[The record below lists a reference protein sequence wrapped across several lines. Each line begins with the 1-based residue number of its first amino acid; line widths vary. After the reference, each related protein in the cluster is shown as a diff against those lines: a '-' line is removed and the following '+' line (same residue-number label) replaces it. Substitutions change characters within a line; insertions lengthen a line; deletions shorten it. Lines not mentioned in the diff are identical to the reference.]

1 MKKRRPPPGKGE
13 PNVLPCGGVRT
24 LGAVGATAQYRMHDE
39 SCEGDGHASFGVGGT
54 GAGPGRL
61 GSGRRVRVAVVR
73 TWSGPPVGE
82 CGDWPISDIDDG
94 RDRHE
99 HVDASAR
106 RVPVQ
111 GSGKRVVV
119 VPRDTS
125 GAGPIEPGTVV
136 VRPNGCWEFRI
147 DFNSFHDQ
155 TWERCRTNS
164 KLVESGGR
172 TDQRF
177 DFVTFKMSE
186 HSTVT
191 CDPPIVEADANDKP
205 GTTSRVHCTG
215 RSQTTKTTF
224 AQTGVSTFVGRE
236 AVLVGGVSIP
246 GLHTRE
252 DMLLSG
258 GQTGVVRVDIW
269 FAASDG
275 LPLKEVH
282 SIKVV
287 SPAPTPLNHVTY
299 TEVGGWQL
307 TSMTPRT

>member
-1 MKKRRPPPGKGE
+1 MRRSGLVGLGL
-13 PNVLPCGGVRT
+13 VLVVS
-24 LGAVGATAQYRMHDE
+24 AA
-39 SCEGDGHASFGVGGT
+39 GVGF
-54 GAGPGRL
+54 AWRWFERGPGRPSVSAAIGRFRTSTTVGTATNTSTPRPGVYL
-61 GSGRRVRVAVVR
+61 YKGAGSGSLSFLATRQ
-73 TWSGPPVGE
+73 E
-82 CGDWPISDIDDG
+82 
-94 RDRHE
+94 
-99 HVDASAR
+99 
-106 RVPVQ
+106 Q
-111 GSGKRVVV
+111 
-119 VPRDTS
+119 
-125 GAGPIEPGTVV
+125 GPIEPGTVV

-191 CDPPIVEADANDKP
+191 CDPPIVAADANDKP

-275 LPLKEVH
+275 LPLKEVTASRSFH
-282 SIKVV
+282 RHRLRSIT
-287 SPAPTPLNHVTY
+287 SPTPRSG
-299 TEVGGWQL
+299 VGN
-307 TSMTPRT
+307 